1 MRVSSRPRAGVARGA
16 SLDPSPNRAG
26 KALTPVRSAG
36 VRPASGSAALRAR
49 AAAAPGARRTR
60 VPGAGYLLAA
70 LGLAALFLLLRLVVH
85 HSGPQAAATPKSTP
99 TAGPNQTRL
108 WIDPQYVGNFQ
119 TQLASYLAGLAGT
132 YAVAVVDVQTGATI
146 GQNQDVTLT
155 AASVNKLELV
165 VELYRLAEQGQLNLD
180 STTVIA
186 ADEIQN
192 YGTGTI
198 QLGGP
203 GQVFSYRALARL
215 MIEES
220 DNTAAYVVGQR
231 LGLARIQADLPSW
244 GLSHT
249 SLEGN
254 TTTASDVALL
264 LTALA
269 RGKLLNQADT
279 AEVLGYL
286 EHTAWNDRLQSGVP
300 AGVAVAHKI
309 GTDPQIYND
318 AAIVSPNDH
327 PYVVV
332 VLSNGTEQNSAL
344 AAMADISRLV
354 YSFESGLPANTRTL
368 TQ

>member
-1 MRVSSRPRAGVARGA
+1 VRVSSRPRAGVARGA

-198 QLGGP
+198 QLKGA
-203 GQVFSYRALARL
+203 GQVYSWRDLATL

-220 DNTAAYVVGQR
+220 DNTAAYVIGNR
-231 LGLARIQADLPSW
+231 LGLGNVQNDIQGW
-244 GLSHT
+244 GLTHT
-249 SLEGN
+249 SITDN
-254 TTTASDVALL
+254 TTTA
-264 LTALA
+264 
-269 RGKLLNQADT
+269 RDT
-279 AEVLGYL
+279 ATLLQKLANHTLLPAAASEELIGYL
-286 EHTAWNDRLQSGVP
+286 ENTAWTDRIESGVP
-300 AGVAVAHKI
+300 EGVPVAHKI
-309 GTDPQIYND
+309 GTDVGVFND
-318 AAIVSPNDH
+318 AGIVYNGNH
-327 PYVVV
+327 PYVLA
-332 VLSNGTEQNSAL
+332 VLGDGAGENDGLQAITAISKDVWQFEQ
-344 AAMADISRLV
+344 
-354 YSFESGLPANTRTL
+354 GLPAATH
-368 TQ
+368 